1 MPTLIVVQGPTASG
15 KSTVAARL
23 AARYGAPVLSCDSR
37 QFYREMS
44 IGTAVPTQEERAAAV
59 HYFVQDRS
67 VETPL
72 SAGGYEVEALARLEQ
87 LFQQNEVAVL
97 VGGSG
102 LYVDALLYGLD
113 PLPSSA
119 EVRAQL
125 RAIYEREGLEPIL
138 EALKMA
144 DPMHYARVDRS
155 NPARVLRALEV
166 CRTSGMPYSNLRTG
180 RRAERPFK
188 VVKLATDLPRE
199 ALYERINQRV
209 DQMIEQGLEQEAR
222 SVIQYRDLSPL
233 KTVGYSEWFD
243 CFDGNIS
250 PAQAVEK
257 IKQNSRNY
265 AKRQLTWLRRETDL
279 PRFSPMDFEAIA
291 TYVDAHL

>member
-1 MPTLIVVQGPTASG
+1 MPTLFVVQGPTASG
-15 KSTVAARL
+15 KSGVAARL
-23 AARYGAPVLSCDSR
+23 AARYGAAVLSCDSR

-44 IGTAVPTQEERAAAV
+44 IGTAVPSAEEQALAR
-59 HYFVQDRS
+59 HYFIQDRS
-67 VETPL
+67 VRTPL
-72 SAGGYEVEALARLEQ
+72 SAGRYEVEALELLEQ
-87 LFQQNEVAVL
+87 LFEKDQAAVV

-113 PLPSSA
+113 ELPSND

-125 RAIYEREGLEPIL
+125 NQIYAQRGLEPLL

-144 DPMHYARVDRS
+144 DPAHYAVVDRS

-199 ALYERINQRV
+199 ELYQRIDARV
-209 DQMIEQGLEQEAR
+209 DQMVAEGLEAEAR
-222 SVIQYRDLSPL
+222 SVLPYRDLTSL
-233 KTVGYSEWFD
+233 KTVGYAEWFD
-243 CFDGNIS
+243 CFDGKID
-250 PAQAVEK
+250 AQTAVDK
-257 IKQNSRNY
+257 IKQNTRNY
-265 AKRQLTWLRRETDL
+265 AKRQLTWLRREADL
-279 PRFSPMDFEAIA
+279 PRFSPHDFDSIYAYA
-291 TYVDAHL
+291 DAHL